1 MWQSAVRLLRKRP
14 SYIIAAMATAAV
26 NGVQLYYE
34 EHGKGFPVVL
44 AHGAGGNHL
53 SWWQQ
58 VPAFSRA
65 YRCITFDHRG
75 WGLSLDGP
83 NLGPAAFVDDLRGL
97 LDHLGIEQTFLV
109 GQSMGGLT
117 CLEFTLAYPER
128 VQGLVMTNTFA
139 GMRREV
145 WLATDEG
152 LRAQVRSIWDRRRA
166 TVVKRA
172 LGRGFSRKH
181 RERAFL
187 YKQIRMLN
195 EEGPN
200 RLQTEA
206 QVQRLRALERA
217 PDIGATQEALLSL
230 PTPVLFI
237 GGEHDEV
244 MPVALMAVAQ
254 RLIPGSRMVV
264 VPGAGHSVYFEE
276 PETFNRLALQFFKSC
291 LR

>member
-1 MWQSAVRLLRKRP
+1 MA
-14 SYIIAAMATAAV
+14 IAAI

-34 EHGKGFPVVL
+34 DHGKGFPVVL

-65 YRCITFDHRG
+65 YRCIAFDHRG
-75 WGLSLDGP
+75 WGLTIDGQD
-83 NLGPAAFVDDLRGL
+83 LGPAAFVEDLRGL
-97 LDHLGIEQTFLV
+97 LDHLGIADTFLV

-117 CLEFTLAYPER
+117 CLGFTLAYPQR
-128 VQGLVMTNTFA
+128 VRGLVMANTFA

-145 WLATDEG
+145 WLATAEET
-152 LRAQVRSIWDRRRA
+152 RAQVRSIWDQRRSDG
-166 TVVKRA
+166 VKRA
-172 LGRGFSRKH
+172 LGRDFSRKYK
-181 RERAFL
+181 ELAFL
-187 YKQIRMLN
+187 YKQIRLLN
-195 EEGPN
+195 EQGPN

-217 PDIGATQEALLSL
+217 PDTGANAEALAALR
-230 PTPVLFI
+230 TPVLFI

-254 RLIPGSRMVV
+254 GLIPGARMEVV
-264 VPGAGHSVYFEE
+264 AGAGHSVYFEQ
-276 PETFNRLALQFFKSC
+276 PETFNRLVLDFFASC
-291 LR
+291 GQYAAGTRGAGTSAAQI